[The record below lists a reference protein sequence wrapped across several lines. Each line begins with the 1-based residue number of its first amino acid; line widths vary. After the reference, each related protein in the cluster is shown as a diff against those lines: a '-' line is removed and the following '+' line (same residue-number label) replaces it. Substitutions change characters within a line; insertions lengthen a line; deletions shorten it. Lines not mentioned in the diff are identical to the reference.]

1 MYPVGFGI
9 DIGIDFSNSLQWA
22 VIVIGFLIP
31 FRLKSARL
39 GPAIFAFVISAAIW
53 VAVAL
58 ADRAL
63 GSLALF
69 VGCVC
74 AFMAGFSARVA
85 FNTLI
90 HSQNR
95 TQ

>member
-9 DIGIDFSNSLQWA
+9 DVGIDFGNAFQWA
-22 VIVIGFLIP
+22 VVVIGFLIP

-39 GPAIFAFVISAAIW
+39 GPAIFAFAMSTAMW

-63 GSLALF
+63 GSLALL

-90 HSQNR
+90 YSQNR
-95 TQ
+95 TP